1 MSPREFWCVRLKTEL
16 GAKAARRSY
25 QKKYTVMAPMAT
37 RKLPDWWSRMWHTV
51 CRIKVVKGIFLR
63 QKKYA
68 SAESRPMKMKMPP
81 VI

>member
-1 MSPREFWCVRLKTEL
+1 
-16 GAKAARRSY
+16 
-25 QKKYTVMAPMAT
+25 MAPMAT

-81 VI
+81 VT